1 MVQVKAYGKINLTL
15 EVLGLR
21 KDGYHEIRSIM
32 QNVEL
37 HDNLKLDLSDDG
49 LIHLSGNND
58 KLKYDDN
65 NLIYKSAIILKN
77 HTRTKYGTRIYLEKN
92 IPIEAGLA
100 GGSADAAA
108 TLIGL
113 NKLWKLNLSIEEL
126 MDLGASIGSDIPFCL
141 IGNTALVEGRGEK
154 VTGLI
159 SPDMEKILI
168 VKPDFGASTKLI
180 YQKFDEFIKTDNQ
193 NYSELM
199 IKAIEDQGDYRRYLH
214 NDLELVTTKL
224 YPEVQS
230 ILNIMGEKCEFSMMS
245 GSGPT
250 CFAFGSDYMINLLYN
265 TFKVKYEDVFI
276 TSFKHKD

>member
-21 KDGYHEIRSIM
+21 NDGYHEIRSIM

-37 HDNLKLDLSDDG
+37 HDNLTFDISDDG

-58 KLKYDDN
+58 KLKYDEN
-65 NLIYKSAIILKN
+65 NLVFKSAAILKK
-77 HTRTKYGTRIYLEKN
+77 HTRSSSGARIYLEKN
-92 IPIEAGLA
+92 IPIEAGMA

-113 NKLWKLNLSIEEL
+113 NELWGLNLPLEEL
-126 MDLGASIGSDIPFCL
+126 VDLGASIGSDIPFCI

-154 VTGLI
+154 VRSLL
-159 SPDMEKILI
+159 SPAREKLLI

-180 YQKFDEFIKTDNQ
+180 YQKFDEIIKTDEQ
-193 NYSELM
+193 NYTEQM
-199 IKAIEDQGDYRRYLH
+199 IKAIEVQDDYKKYLY
-214 NDLELVTTKL
+214 NDLEFITTRI

-230 ILNIMGEKCEFSMMS
+230 ILNSMRERCEYAMMS

-250 CFAFGSDYMINLLYN
+250 CFAFGSDEIINLLYDI
-265 TFKVKYEDVFI
+265 FKLKYRDIFI
-276 TSFKHKD
+276 TSFK

>member
-21 KDGYHEIRSIM
+21 ADGYHDIRSIM
-32 QNVEL
+32 QNIEL
-37 HDNLKLDLSDDG
+37 HDNLNFDSSDDG
-49 LIHLSGNND
+49 LIHLSGNNN
-58 KLKYDDN
+58 KLRYDEN
-65 NLIYKSAIILKN
+65 NLIYKSAIVLKN
-77 HTRTKYGTRIYLEKN
+77 HTGTNYGAKIYLEKN

-113 NKLWKLNLSIEEL
+113 NKLWKLNLPIEEL
-126 MDLGASIGSDIPFCL
+126 MALGAGIGSDIPFCL

-154 VTGLI
+154 VTRLV
-159 SPDMEKILI
+159 SPDKEKILI

-180 YQKFDEFIKTDNQ
+180 YQKFDEVIKTDKQ
-193 NYSELM
+193 NYTDLM
-199 IKAIEDQGDYRRYLH
+199 IKAFEGQDDYKKYLH
-214 NDLELVTTKL
+214 NDLELVTTKI

-230 ILNIMGEKCEFSMMS
+230 ILNCMIEKCEFAMMS

-250 CFAFGSDYMINLLYN
+250 CFAFGSDDMINLLYN
-265 TFKVKYEDVFI
+265 TFKAKYKDVFI
-276 TSFKHKD
+276 TTFKHKG

>member
-1 MVQVKAYGKINLTL
+1 MVEVKAYGKINLTL

-21 KDGYHEIRSIM
+21 DDGYHEIRSIM

-37 HDNLKLDLSDDG
+37 HDNLKFNISDDG

-58 KLKYDDN
+58 NLKYDEN
-65 NLIYKSAIILKN
+65 NLVYKSAIALKK
-77 HTRTKYGTRIYLEKN
+77 HTCTNYGAKIYLEKN

-113 NKLWKLNLSIEEL
+113 NQLWDLRLPVEEL
-126 MDLGASIGSDIPFCL
+126 MMLGAGIGSDIPFCL
-141 IGNTALVEGRGEK
+141 LGNTALVEGRGEK
-154 VTGLI
+154 VTSLV
-159 SPDMEKILI
+159 SPTMENILI

-180 YQKFDEFIKTDNQ
+180 YQKFDEVIRTDSQ
-193 NYSELM
+193 NYTEQM
-199 IKAIEDQGDYRRYLH
+199 IRALEGHGDYKKYLH
-214 NDLELVTTKL
+214 NDLELVTTNI

-230 ILNIMGEKCEFSMMS
+230 ILNIMGEKCEYAMMS

-250 CFAFGSDYMINLLYN
+250 CFAFGSDDIINLLYN
-265 TFKVKYEDVFI
+265 TFKEKYEDVFI
-276 TSFKHKD
+276 TSFKQ